1 MPGGGSPLAHIEN
14 ELVPRRRRTTIEAV
28 PSFGWAKA
36 HSSWMGAGKINAHR
50 RPDDSYVFDE
60 AEIAAWLQSRKSPS
74 DRLQPPRQRL
84 KKVRKVTGTPLHG
97 TNIAGL
103 ERGLIQL
110 MWGFI
115 FPQKQ
120 YNLRCSCLPLKRQS
134 ANPAIVPGGSDP

>member
-60 AEIAAWLQSRKSPS
+60 AEIAARLRAAKSPS

-84 KKVRKVTGTPLHG
+84 KKVRKLTALRYMEQTLRDFSAVPY
-97 TNIAGL
+97 NF
-103 ERGLIQL
+103 RG
-110 MWGFI
+110 GSFS
-115 FPQKQ
+115 PQKQ

-134 ANPAIVPGGSDP
+134 ANPAIVP